1 MPSRRRIDFNVLEG
15 GVGLVRDASRR
26 RAVAPA
32 EDVHGLV
39 HLGGL
44 VANLCEAL
52 AARGR
57 GETDVGV
64 AVRVQNLR
72 HVSVFHGDLEDVAV
86 HVVDEDLNL
95 PGELLDDVVIDVR
108 ILRGIERR
116 LLNVE
121 EALSVGR
128 RRRARV
134 FELRFGVRG
143 DADDA
148 RRFAVVGETRRGAAR
163 RADDGLSRAVESFVP
178 VNLHL
183 DVRLDAAAITEF
195 KTGSQLGFE
204 LGARANQFASVG
216 RGDVRRR
223 DLPSA
228 RLLRGEPASVS
239 NLHRVR

>member
-95 PGELLDDVVIDVR
+95 PGELLDDVVIDVKR
-108 ILRGIERR
+108 QEQQTKVATG
-116 LLNVE
+116 VVQ
-121 EALSVGR
+121 LS
-128 RRRARV
+128 AK
-134 FELRFGVRG
+134 
-143 DADDA
+143 
-148 RRFAVVGETRRGAAR
+148 
-163 RADDGLSRAVESFVP
+163 S
-178 VNLHL
+178 
-183 DVRLDAAAITEF
+183 ITTF
-195 KTGSQLGFE
+195 SIG
-204 LGARANQFASVG
+204 
-216 RGDVRRR
+216 
-223 DLPSA
+223 
-228 RLLRGEPASVS
+228 GEPDLMRALQV
-239 NLHRVR
+239 LDCQP